1 LENKV
6 KNMLPQI
13 NGRIIK
19 ISVIGGAECGKAVY
33 DDAYK
38 IGYGI
43 AKNNAILV
51 CGGLSGVME
60 ACAHGAKDGGGI
72 TIGIL
77 PTEYESPANKYIDI
91 KIPTGIGYARNVIVV
106 KSGHAVIAVD
116 GGFGTLSEIGYA
128 LNYEKP
134 IIAYQTWTLIPC
146 ASEYKPKIHIA
157 KTPEEAV
164 RKALEQALHYVKNA
178 VI

>member
-1 LENKV
+1 MIKNK
-6 KNMLPQI
+6 LPEI

-19 ISVIGGAECGKAVY
+19 ISVIGGAKCGKAVY

-38 IGYGI
+38 IGYCI

-60 ACAHGAKDGGGI
+60 ACAHGAKDAGGI

-77 PTEYESPANKYIDI
+77 PAEYESLANKYIDI

-106 KSGHAVIAVD
+106 KSGHAVIAID
-116 GGFGTLSEIGYA
+116 GGFGTLSEIGYT
-128 LNYEKP
+128 LSYGKP
-134 IIAYQTWTLIPC
+134 LIAYQTWTLIPC
-146 ASEYKPKIHIA
+146 ASEYEPEIHIA

-164 RKALEQALHYVKNA
+164 KKAIEHALYYVKNA
-178 VI
+178 VL